1 MANPK
6 GNYNPSHQK
15 YQGDEKLRVV
25 TQMSRVIRKRKK
37 EQNETAGGRVAT
49 RTPKN
54 KEDAST
60 VESSSLITPTY
71 AQYLAAKRTSR
82 FCNTSM
88 TVYCKHQNSVQLVK
102 NGSKC
107 FVCGEITYK
116 RCTECNNIPIHFMDK
131 KGTGKGKD
139 CHMQWHNQAFF
150 GLCFEDRKKIGIKT
164 ADWKKW
170 TEEEYLKNSEKM
182 AKFFKRLRP

>member
-1 MANPK
+1 MKMNYLEKLLPHH
-6 GNYNPSHQK
+6 YNPSHQK

-88 TVYCKHQNSVQLVK
+88 TGYCKHQNSVQLVK
-102 NGSKC
+102 
-107 FVCGEITYK
+107 
-116 RCTECNNIPIHFMDK
+116 MDQNALYVVK
-131 KGTGKGKD
+131 SQLMWLQRHLHSD
-139 CHMQWHNQAFF
+139 VMMSC
-150 GLCFEDRKKIGIKT
+150 LVR
-164 ADWKKW
+164 
-170 TEEEYLKNSEKM
+170 
-182 AKFFKRLRP
+182 